1 MSAWTT
7 CEVYE
12 DLQEEL
18 EVTVGLGS
26 SEGVGDTCRLPIIS
40 THVECESIDTI
51 SGSFGDVISPDRGG
65 IRVCLMVNSTRP

>member
-7 CEVYE
+7 CKVYE

-26 SEGVGDTCRLPIIS
+26 SEGIGDTCRLPIIS
-40 THVECESIDTI
+40 THVERESIDTI
-51 SGSFGDVISPDRGG
+51 SGSFGNIISPSRGS